1 MAPAPTL
8 SEKREAVWFWAVF
21 AILGIVLA
29 VVGWLR
35 WMF

>member
-1 MAPAPTL
+1 MPTTL
-8 SEKREAVWFWAVF
+8 SDARTQTRFWAVF

-35 WMF
+35 WAF